1 MGKLKIDDYQIFKI
15 VDKIEKGY
23 INRIYKVVNGILY
36 KLRKKDKKVQDVPR
50 SLVEYLLAAARD
62 NNANNGY
69 QRI

>member
-1 MGKLKIDDYQIFKI
+1 MGKLKIDDHQIFKI